1 MNTNADKYSVLMS
14 LYWGEKPEY
23 LKESLESMI
32 AQTVKPDE
40 IVIVKDG
47 LLTDELECVLAEY
60 EERYPG
66 LFHFVAREQ
75 NGGFGAALRD
85 GVLACRNE
93 WIARMDTD
101 DVADVRRIEV
111 QFAVIH
117 ENPNLDIVGS
127 TYYEFNGDFSHL
139 VLRESPE
146 HNDKLIEFMH
156 KRNPFGHDSL
166 MIKKSKI
173 LEAGNYEPELRF
185 EDYGL
190 WIRMA
195 LNDAQMYNI
204 QMPLLYVRGSDSYYS
219 RRGGFRYLLQNINFF
234 RKYKAKGFFSAKDC
248 VTSLV
253 PRIVVCLMPNQ
264 LRTFVYENLL
274 RSKVSEAA

>member
-1 MNTNADKYSVLMS
+1 MNSIGDKYSVLMS

-40 IVIVKDG
+40 IVIVRDG
-47 LLTDELECVLAEY
+47 PLTDELEEVLSEYVGKYPDLFTFVNRAE
-60 EERYPG
+60 
-66 LFHFVAREQ
+66 

-101 DVADVRRIEV
+101 DVADIHRIEI

-117 ENPNLDIVGS
+117 DNPELDIVGS
-127 TYYEFNGDFSHL
+127 TYYEFLGDFSHL
-139 VLRESPE
+139 ILRESPE
-146 HNDKLIEFMH
+146 FNDKLVEFMH

-166 MIKKSKI
+166 MLKKSKI
-173 LEAGNYEPELRF
+173 LEAGNYQPELRF

-195 LNDAQMYNI
+195 LRNAKMYNI
-204 QMPLLYVRGSDSYYS
+204 QMPLLYVRGSENYYS
-219 RRGGFRYLLQNINFF
+219 RRGGYKYLLQNINFF
-234 RKYKAKGFFSAKDC
+234 RKYKEKGFFSAKDC
-248 VTSLV
+248 VVSLV

-264 LRTFVYENLL
+264 LRTFIYENLL